1 MSFSLNME
9 MRKSANNSLDIYT
22 QNSEFTHRLISTHKV
37 TDIHIHTHTHMQTN
51 PATSQYYPYLKE

>member
-37 TDIHIHTHTHMQTN
+37 TDIHIHTHTHTY
-51 PATSQYYPYLKE
+51 ADKIHII